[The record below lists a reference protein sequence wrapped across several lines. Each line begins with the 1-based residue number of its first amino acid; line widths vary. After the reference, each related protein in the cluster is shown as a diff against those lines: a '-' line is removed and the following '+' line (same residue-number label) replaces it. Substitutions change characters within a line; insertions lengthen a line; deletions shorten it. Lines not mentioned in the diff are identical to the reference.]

1 MELQE
6 YQIGEAVVP
15 YRDIVTADGLIRVEY
30 FHNDDPDWPQA
41 YQIYLARMGMFAAEQ
56 KANPWA
62 TVVLDT
68 LTSTELSSRKYNE
81 KIMKPMEKF
90 AQGTDTRQWFA
101 LATDDLEEMVIM
113 RYAGFTMNTL
123 VLSHI
128 DERKNELNGEIIRG
142 PFAPGRLSR
151 RSTLGASYQEQYRT
165 YSVQIDGRRAHQ
177 LQTQSHS
184 GFAATTQIDVPDPC
198 YPSYESMW
206 AGREEQQQPV
216 HLLLYGDT
224 GSGKSTFAATF
235 PKPMLVWCFD
245 PHGKDMPYKRLGVQ

>member
-1 MELQE
+1 MELQS
-6 YQIGEAVVP
+6 YNIGEAVVP
-15 YRDIVTADGLIRVEY
+15 FRDIQTESGLIRIEY

-41 YQIYLARMGMFAAEQ
+41 YQIYLARMGLFGAE
-56 KANPWA
+56 KETWK

-151 RSTLGASYQEQYRT
+151 RSTLGAAYQEQYRT
-165 YSVQIDGRRAHQ
+165 YSVTVDGKRTHQ

-184 GFAATTQIDVPDPC
+184 GFAATTQIEVGDPC
-198 YPSYESMW
+198 YPHYDSLWGGWDGEKI
-206 AGREEQQQPV
+206 PL

-245 PHGKDMPYKRLGVQ
+245 PHGKDMPYRRLGVKGE